1 MTQNKIMKVTITYKQ
16 ISEDLQKI
24 KTENICKI
32 VANALKRNKL
42 ENNKDH
48 IETSSLYYGKERI
61 LN

>member
-1 MTQNKIMKVTITYKQ
+1 MMKVTITHKQ

-32 VANALKRNKL
+32 VANALKRNNI
-42 ENNKDH
+42 ENNEDH
-48 IETSSLYYGKERI
+48 IEMSSPYYGKERI

>member
-1 MTQNKIMKVTITYKQ
+1 MKVTITYKQ

-24 KTENICKI
+24 KTEKICKI

-48 IETSSLYYGKERI
+48 IEMSSLYYGKERI

>member
-1 MTQNKIMKVTITYKQ
+1 MKVTITYKQ

-32 VANALKRNKL
+32 VANALNKRNKL
-42 ENNKDH
+42 ENNKHH
-48 IETSSLYYGKERI
+48 IEVSSLYYGRENI

>member
-1 MTQNKIMKVTITYKQ
+1 MKVTITYKQ

-24 KTENICKI
+24 KTEKICKI

-42 ENNKDH
+42 ENNKDY
-48 IETSSLYYGKERI
+48 IEMSGQSYGEERI